1 MKIAIL
7 SLLQDIDPGYAVAT
21 VTLSHIRMLKE
32 QGHEVLLLTS
42 EDSILKAEDVG
53 CEVRCELPVWQL
65 HDYTM
70 NEPLKEEDTE
80 RIVKIKEVISRYTD
94 YVLIEHDFI
103 LQGWYYPHGLAT
115 TYFNNIWHVIHSKVG
130 STPVKKLPNSHKV
143 IVLDDSLIEATE
155 KHYEASSRVFC
166 IPNPVDI
173 LEFNDAEEE
182 TKKMVKEWG
191 LLDYDYIFTY
201 PFCAT
206 RWSAKGADF
215 FALFTKY
222 MENQGLKVAGV
233 FLMSHANSPDFK
245 IPVWDT
251 CHFSNVMFKEYNF
264 GVSKK
269 VVRDFMWLSDGFL
282 LPSHAETSSLVYK
295 EAALAKNPV
304 ILNRLLKLNSKASTA
319 NLMRKAEDN
328 YEVVLQQFLKE
339 SKHLDDFRFIRKN
352 LNENSV
358 GKQLS
363 NLLQRYA

>member
-42 EDSILKAEDVG
+42 EDSILKEEDVG

-65 HDYTM
+65 HDYVSRETI
-70 NEPLKEEDTE
+70 KEDDNDKVT
-80 RIVKIKEVISRYTD
+80 KIKEVIEKYSD
-94 YVLIEHDFI
+94 YILIEHDFI

-115 TYFNNIWHVIHSKVG
+115 TYFDDVWHVIHSKVSD
-130 STPVKKLPNSHKV
+130 STPVNKLPKSHKI
-143 IVLDDSLIEATE
+143 IVLDESLIEATE
-155 KHYEASSRVFC
+155 KHYEASNRVFC

-173 LEFNDAEEE
+173 LEFNAVEEE
-182 TKKMVKEWG
+182 TRRMVKEWD

-206 RWSAKGADF
+206 RWTAKGADF
-215 FALFTKY
+215 FAIFTKY

-233 FLMSHANSPDFK
+233 FLMSHANEGFK
-245 IPVWDT
+245 KPNWDT
-251 CHFSNVMFKEYNF
+251 CHFSNIMFKEYEF

-282 LPSHAETSSLVYK
+282 LPSHSETSSLVYK

-304 ILNRLLKLNSKASTA
+304 ILNRLLKLNSKAPTA
-319 NLMRKAEDN
+319 NLMRISDDN
-328 YEVVLQQFLKE
+328 YELVLQQFLKE
-339 SKHLDDFRFIRKN
+339 SEHLEDFRFIRKN
-352 LNENSV
+352 LNEKAV
-358 GKQLS
+358 GKKLS
-363 NLLQRYA
+363 NLLKQYA